1 MKALVLSGG
10 GSKGAFQ
17 VGGMRRLIR
26 VEENRY
32 DIFCGTS
39 VGALN
44 AAYMSQYTI
53 DNQSNG
59 VVNLM
64 GLWAGLKQSDVY
76 TSWPILGS
84 IIGLFKKGLYNASPL
99 KKLIKK
105 NINADRISTQL
116 RLATVSLSS
125 GSLRVFTEEDS
136 NLLDAVY
143 ASAAYPVM
151 FEPVKIGEE
160 WYTDGGLRDLTP
172 LKQAIEAG
180 ADEIH
185 IINCSNAIM
194 DSQAVD
200 SLKSFGILL
209 RSIEIMTNEI
219 LLNDLQTMHNINKQ
233 VEAGTN
239 TEKRYIKFK
248 LLQPS
253 PSTKLSDPLK
263 FDHQEILEMIEAG
276 QWDTSEYIT
285 DETEYSFNS

>member
-17 VGGMRRLIR
+17 LGAMKRLMRN
-26 VEENRY
+26 EGNSY

-44 AAYMSQYTI
+44 AGYMSQFSKEK
-53 DNQSNG
+53 QSE
-59 VVNLM
+59 
-64 GLWAGLKQSDVY
+64 GLGSLIGIWVGLKQSDVY
-76 TSWPILGS
+76 TSWPVLNVVL
-84 IIGLFKKGLYNASPL
+84 GLFKKGLYNAKPL
-99 KKLIKK
+99 KQLIKK
-105 NINADRISTQL
+105 HVQPSRVITK
-116 RLATVSLSS
+116 LAVTAVSLSS

-136 NLLDAVY
+136 NLLDAIY

-151 FEPVKIGEE
+151 FEPIKIGDE

-185 IINCSNAIM
+185 IINCSNTEI
-194 DSQAVD
+194 DTQSVD
-200 SLKSFGILL
+200 SLKSLDILL

-219 LLNDLQTMHNINKQ
+219 LLNDLQTMHRINQ
-233 VEAGTN
+233 EVLAGTN
-239 TEKRYIKFK
+239 TEKKYIKFK

-253 PSTKLSDPLK
+253 KDTKLSDPLK
-263 FDHQEILEMIEAG
+263 FDRQEILEMIEAG
-276 QWDTSEYIT
+276 MWDTFNHIT
-285 DETEYSFNS
+285 EESQF

>member
-17 VGGMRRLIR
+17 LGAMKRLIR
-26 VEENRY
+26 FEGNRY

-44 AAYMSQYTI
+44 AAYMSQYSPDT
-53 DNQSNG
+53 QSD
-59 VVNLM
+59 
-64 GLWAGLKQSDVY
+64 GLGSLIGTWVGLKQKDVY
-76 TSWPILGS
+76 TSWPILGPVL
-84 IIGLFKKGLYNASPL
+84 GLFRKGLYDASPL
-99 KKLIKK
+99 KNLIKK
-105 NINADRISTQL
+105 HINPNRIITQL

-125 GSLRVFTEEDS
+125 GALRVFTEEDS
-136 NLLDAVY
+136 NILDAVY

-151 FEPVKIGEE
+151 FQPTKIGKE

-185 IINCSNAIM
+185 IINCSNTTM
-194 DSQAVD
+194 DTQVVD

-219 LLNDLQTMHNINKQ
+219 LLNDIQTMYNINKEVQ
-233 VEAGTN
+233 AGTN
-239 TEKRYIKFK
+239 TEKKYIKFK

-253 PSTKLSDPLK
+253 TYTKLSDPLK
-263 FDHQEILEMIEAG
+263 FDHDEILDMIEAG

-285 DETEYSFNS
+285 DQTEYSFN

>member
-17 VGGMRRLIR
+17 VGAMKRLIKF
-26 VEENRY
+26 EQNSY

-44 AAYMSQYTI
+44 STYMSQFSHE
-53 DNQSNG
+53 NQQEGITDLINLWSNIAQ
-59 VVNLM
+59 N
-64 GLWAGLKQSDVY
+64 DVY
-76 TSWPILGS
+76 TSWPILGP
-84 IIGLFKKGLYNASPL
+84 ILGIFKKGLYNASPL
-99 KKLIKK
+99 KNLIKK
-105 NINADRISTQL
+105 NINTKRIATQL
-116 RLATVSLSS
+116 RLATVSLST
-125 GSLRVFTEEDS
+125 GSLRVFTEED
-136 NLLDAVY
+136 NNILEAVY

-151 FEPVKIGEE
+151 FEPIKIGEE

-185 IINCSNAIM
+185 IINCSSTLMNN
-194 DSQAVD
+194 QEVD

-219 LLNDLQTMHNINKQ
+219 LLNDLQTMSTINKEVQ
-233 VEAGTN
+233 AGTN
-239 TEKRYIKFK
+239 TEKKYIKFK

-253 PSTKLSDPLK
+253 LYTKLSDPLK
-263 FDHQEILEMIEAG
+263 FNKQEILDMIEAG

-285 DETEYSFNS
+285 DQTEFSFN

>member
-17 VGGMRRLIR
+17 LGAMKRLIR
-26 VEENRY
+26 FEGNRY
-32 DIFCGTS
+32 DILCGTS

-44 AAYMSQYTI
+44 ASYLSQYTK
-53 DNQSNG
+53 DNQSDG
-59 VVNLM
+59 LGNLIE
-64 GLWAGLKQSDVY
+64 LWVGLKQSDVY
-76 TSWPILGS
+76 TSWPILGPVL
-84 IIGLFKKGLYNASPL
+84 GLFKKGLYNASPL
-99 KKLIKK
+99 KNLIKK
-105 NINADRISTQL
+105 HINPTRIVTQL

-136 NLLDAVY
+136 NVLDAIY

-151 FEPVKIGEE
+151 FEPTKIGEE

-185 IINCSNAIM
+185 IINCSNTIM
-194 DSQAVD
+194 DNQGVD

-219 LLNDLQTMHNINKQ
+219 LLNDLQTMYNINKEVQ
-233 VEAGTN
+233 AGTN
-239 TEKRYIKFK
+239 TEKKYIKFK

-253 PSTKLSDPLK
+253 AYAKLSDPLK
-263 FDHQEILEMIEAG
+263 FDHQEILDMIEAG

-285 DETEYSFNS
+285 DQTEYSFN